1 MAPGG
6 SRFFVGMPTPAAAGM
21 IAAVIH
27 FVVYPI
33 QDVKVSLLW
42 LLMVLA
48 LGILMSSSL
57 RYYSFKDIQWTKRQ
71 PSLAV
76 VLFALLIGAA
86 VYLSRPTLLV
96 VASVYSVH
104 GVVLQVVRTVRHRL
118 ASHPA

>member
-1 MAPGG
+1 
-6 SRFFVGMPTPAAAGM
+6 M

-42 LLMVLA
+42 LVMVLV
-48 LGILMSSSL
+48 LGVLMSSSL
-57 RYYSFKDIQWTKRQ
+57 RYYSFKDIQWTRRQ

-76 VLFALLIGAA
+76 VLIALLIGAA

-96 VASVYSVH
+96 IASAYSIH
-104 GVVLQVVRTVRHRL
+104 GLVLQVVRTVRHRL
-118 ASHPA
+118 ASRPA

>member
-1 MAPGG
+1 
-6 SRFFVGMPTPAAAGM
+6 MPTPAAAGM